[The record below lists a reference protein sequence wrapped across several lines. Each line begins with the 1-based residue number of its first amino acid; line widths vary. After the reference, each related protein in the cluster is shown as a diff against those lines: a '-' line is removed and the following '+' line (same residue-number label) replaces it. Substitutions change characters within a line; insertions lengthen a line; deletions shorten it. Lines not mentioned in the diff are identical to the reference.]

1 VLAESG
7 PPELV
12 EQLSAIERAGETSQ
26 RLAAASTFT
35 NGVTCALGGALL
47 GAAVLLGGLE
57 TNRAIGL
64 SVGVGLLVVALG
76 LAGFESIRKRTVR
89 LGWYRAAG
97 RWVTVA
103 YLLVM
108 SCAVLR
114 GSRLVGPLPAVWIPW
129 ALVTA
134 GPLLVIGVRELAGV
148 RSPTPG

>member
-1 VLAESG
+1 
-7 PPELV
+7 
-12 EQLSAIERAGETSQ
+12 
-26 RLAAASTFT
+26 
-35 NGVTCALGGALL
+35 
-47 GAAVLLGGLE
+47 
-57 TNRAIGL
+57 
-64 SVGVGLLVVALG
+64 LG

>member
-64 SVGVGLLVVALG
+64 SVGVGLLVVALWG
-76 LAGFESIRKRTVR
+76 SPASSRSGSGPSAWAGTARQD
-89 LGWYRAAG
+89 AG
-97 RWVTVA
+97 
-103 YLLVM
+103 
-108 SCAVLR
+108 
-114 GSRLVGPLPAVWIPW
+114 
-129 ALVTA
+129 
-134 GPLLVIGVRELAGV
+134 
-148 RSPTPG
+148 

>member
-64 SVGVGLLVVALG
+64 S
-76 LAGFESIRKRTVR
+76 
-89 LGWYRAAG
+89 AAG

>member
-1 VLAESG
+1 
-7 PPELV
+7 
-12 EQLSAIERAGETSQ
+12 
-26 RLAAASTFT
+26 
-35 NGVTCALGGALL
+35 
-47 GAAVLLGGLE
+47 
-57 TNRAIGL
+57 
-64 SVGVGLLVVALG
+64 
-76 LAGFESIRKRTVR
+76 
-89 LGWYRAAG
+89 
-97 RWVTVA
+97 VTVA